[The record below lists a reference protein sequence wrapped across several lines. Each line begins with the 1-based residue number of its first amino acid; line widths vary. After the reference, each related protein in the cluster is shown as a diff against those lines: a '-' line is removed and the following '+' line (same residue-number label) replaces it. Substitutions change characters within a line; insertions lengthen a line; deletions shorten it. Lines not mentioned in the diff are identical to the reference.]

1 MAIGCLPTN
10 LSLVSFQVIKP
21 HHRLRTHAYRAVV
34 LKQFHIRTSSVQ
46 GLQTPHQVLGRA
58 SESFGNSHIKNM
70 NATLL
75 LAKLLEYFFLS
86 EGVVLKFLGC
96 LCRIDM
102 RREDI
107 MQTELTRK
115 HVHHQSKRIVGSR
128 RV

>member
-1 MAIGCLPTN
+1 MN

-21 HHRLRTHAYRAVV
+21 HHRLRPQAYRAVV
-34 LKQFHIRTSSVQ
+34 LQQFHIRTSSVQ
-46 GLQTPHQVLGRA
+46 SLQTPHQVLRRA
-58 SESFGNSHIKNM
+58 SESFRNSHIKNVD
-70 NATLL
+70 ATLL
-75 LAKLLEYFFLS
+75 HAKLLEYFFLS

-115 HVHHQSKRIVGSR
+115 HVHHHSKRIVGSR
-128 RV
+128 TV